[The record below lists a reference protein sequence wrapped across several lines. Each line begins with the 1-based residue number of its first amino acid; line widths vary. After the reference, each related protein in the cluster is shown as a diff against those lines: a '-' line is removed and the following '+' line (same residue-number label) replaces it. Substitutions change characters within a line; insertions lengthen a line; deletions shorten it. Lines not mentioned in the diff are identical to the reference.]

1 MASDRQVVES
11 FHLHFVRLL
20 CAGPDK
26 DHFAVKGGC
35 NIRFFFESVRYS
47 EDIDLDVT
55 DRVPL
60 HVLKEKVSRIL
71 EAPALS
77 LPLRS
82 RGIKVSNFT
91 APKQTET
98 TQRWKVSLSAA
109 GHSLPLPTKI
119 EFSRRGTNEEPRLD
133 AIAPVVAA
141 EHQLVQFV
149 APHYPL
155 DAALRQKVG
164 ALVGRNIVQARDVF
178 DLGVLVARAGGRV
191 DALRPVRSLIPAAV
205 ERVMAVSHADFKSQV
220 ASYLQ
225 PEHLAAHDS
234 PEAWEALRLQVMD
247 YLERA
252 RAPGRRH
259 ER

>member
-1 MASDRQVVES
+1 MASDRQVVEL

-55 DRVPL
+55 DRVPV

-82 RGIKVSNFT
+82 RGVKVSNFT

-109 GHSLPLPTKI
+109 GHSSK
-119 EFSRRGTNEEPRLD
+119 R
-133 AIAPVVAA
+133 
-141 EHQLVQFV
+141 
-149 APHYPL
+149 
-155 DAALRQKVG
+155 
-164 ALVGRNIVQARDVF
+164 RDVF
-178 DLGVLVARAGGRV
+178 DLGVLVAKAGGRV
-191 DALRPVRSLIPAAV
+191 DALRPVPSLIPAAV
-205 ERVMAVSHADFKSQV
+205 ERVMAVTHADFKSQV

-234 PEAWEALRLQVMD
+234 PEAWEALQLQVTD